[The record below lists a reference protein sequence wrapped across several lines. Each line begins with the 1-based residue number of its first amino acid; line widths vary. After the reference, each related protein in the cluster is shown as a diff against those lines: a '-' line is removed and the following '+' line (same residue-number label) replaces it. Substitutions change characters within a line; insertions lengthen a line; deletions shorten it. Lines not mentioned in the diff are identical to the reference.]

1 MIVEEALNNLTPAE
15 LEIHTKLQDVNE
27 DLLLEYILKRTFY
40 KEPTKEEIDAINDI
54 YENGETEF
62 TVTINNKPNKF
73 KLLSQAEKNSINS
86 FIDAE
91 FNGSSALRKFQTED
105 MRKLAMSDLTI
116 VATVAVASISMS
128 DSVIES
134 DAGKLIAQY
143 GKVAG
148 KTYFVEAL
156 PMPLIKTLYDRYMD
170 FERRIFDIMQ
180 YDSVRKKSVPP
191 SVIG

>member
-1 MIVEEALNNLTPAE
+1 MIVEEAVNNLTPAE
-15 LEIHTKLQDVNE
+15 LEIHSKLKDINE
-27 DLLLEYILKRTFY
+27 DLLLEYVLKRNFY

-62 TVTINNKPNKF
+62 TVTINNKPNKL
-73 KLLSQAEKNSINS
+73 KLLSQVEKNSINL
-86 FIDAE
+86 FIDKE
-91 FNGSSALRKFQTED
+91 FNGPEALRKFASEE
-105 MRKLAMSDLTI
+105 MRKQAMLDLTI
-116 VATVAVASISMS
+116 VATVAVSAISMS
-128 DSVIES
+128 DSVIEL
-134 DAGKLIAQY
+134 DAAKLISQH

-156 PMPLIKTLYDRYMD
+156 PMPLIKTLYDRYTD

-191 SVIG
+191 NEIG

>member
-15 LEIHTKLQDVNE
+15 LEIHTKLKDVNE
-27 DLLLEYILKRTFY
+27 DLLLEYVLKRTFY

-62 TVTINNKPNKF
+62 TVTINNKLNKL
-73 KLLSQAEKNSINS
+73 KLLSQVEKNSINL
-86 FIDAE
+86 FIDNE
-91 FNGSSALRKFQTED
+91 FNSSFPLRKFGSEE
-105 MRKLAMSDLTI
+105 MRKIAIADLTV
-116 VATVAVASISMS
+116 VATVAVAAISMS
-128 DSVIES
+128 DSTIEN
-134 DAGKLIAQY
+134 DAGKLIAQH